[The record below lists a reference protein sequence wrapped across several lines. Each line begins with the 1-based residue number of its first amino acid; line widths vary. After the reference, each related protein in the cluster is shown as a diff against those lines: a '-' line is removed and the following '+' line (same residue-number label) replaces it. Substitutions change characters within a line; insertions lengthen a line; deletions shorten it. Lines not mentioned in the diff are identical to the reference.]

1 MELHGAAHERTLDY
15 AARLAACLQGDGR
28 YREARSFLQEP
39 IAASRRA
46 SVPDSVPLLKLRWIY
61 ASACAKDSGSSVEM
75 LIETTPLLEECV
87 QDARRVLG
95 DEHELTVIGNRILRE
110 HEGNIAKAKAKRLIE
125 RFISRFKARRR
136 ERLRAT

>member
-1 MELHGAAHERTLDY
+1 MR
-15 AARLAACLQGDGR
+15 
-28 YREARSFLQEP
+28 

-46 SVPDSVPLLKLRWIY
+46 SVPDSLPLLKLRWIY
-61 ASACAKDSGSSVEM
+61 ASVCAKDSGSSVEM

-95 DEHELTVIGNRILRE
+95 DEHELTVIGYRILRE
-110 HEGNIAKAKAKRLIE
+110 HAGNVAKAKAKRLVE